1 MALSLDFKVLIV
13 DDNSPDGTGQ
23 IADRLSQENP
33 ELVSVLHRAGKL
45 GLGTAHRA
53 GFKWGLKRGFTRLLT
68 MDADFSHPPSAI
80 PEMIRRLQRAGLVIG
95 SRYVEG
101 GKTEGWTILRK
112 INSWAA
118 NFLSRLL
125 MGLKAKDTTG
135 AFRAYRAECLEKVP
149 LDRLK
154 ARGYAANLEILYFI
168 QKTGAV
174 IEEVPI
180 KFVNREKGQSKIS
193 SREVREA
200 IKIML
205 YYNRLKR
212 LDIRNIL

>member
-1 MALSLDFKVLIV
+1 VLIV
-13 DDNSPDGTGQ
+13 DDNSPDEAGQ

-33 ELVSVLHRAGKL
+33 ERVSVLHREGKL

-53 GFKWGLKRGFTRLLT
+53 GFNWGLERGFTCLVT
-68 MDADFSHPPSAI
+68 MDADFSHPPQAI
-80 PEMIRRLQRAGLVIG
+80 PEMVERFQRAGLVIG

-101 GKTEGWTILRK
+101 GKTAGWKILRK

-125 MGLKAKDTTG
+125 MGFKARDTTG
-135 AFRAYRAECLEKVP
+135 AFRAYRAECLERVP
-149 LDRLK
+149 LERLK
-154 ARGYAANLEILYFI
+154 ARGYAANLEILFFI
-168 QKTGAV
+168 QRTGAV

-180 KFVNREKGQSKIS
+180 KFVSREKGQSKIS
-193 SREVREA
+193 GREVREA

-205 YYNRLKR
+205 HYNRLKTM
-212 LDIRNIL
+212 DISNIL